1 MTPFTTSNP
10 TLLSYFG
17 VNTLEPSLGH
27 CLNTY
32 AKTIKDLWSLY
43 GALNHVSD
51 DKSLLL
57 ERMILHR
64 ITRKDIGLLIESLA
78 TPILGVL
85 DDLKANPLVH
95 WTKEAYNIIGRDD
108 IYQQLQ
114 MKVTVCDPNTDTFK
128 LPFLKVNLYNMHI

>member
-1 MTPFTTSNP
+1 
-10 TLLSYFG
+10 
-17 VNTLEPSLGH
+17 
-27 CLNTY
+27 LNTY
-32 AKTIKDLWSLY
+32 AKTIKELWSLY
-43 GALNHVSD
+43 GAINHVSG

-78 TPILGVL
+78 TPILNVL
-85 DDLKANPLVH
+85 DDLKMNPLVH

-128 LPFLKVNLYNMHI
+128 LPFLKVSQVWSM